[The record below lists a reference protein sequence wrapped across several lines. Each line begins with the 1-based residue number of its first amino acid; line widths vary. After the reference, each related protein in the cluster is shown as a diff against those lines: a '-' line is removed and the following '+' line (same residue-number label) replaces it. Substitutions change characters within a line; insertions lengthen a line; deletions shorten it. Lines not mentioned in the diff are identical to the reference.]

1 MTGRAATVGGLA
13 GVRAAIFDLN
23 GTITDDEQLQYEIYA
38 ELSRE
43 LLGVDLDR
51 GSYFGELAGRSDH
64 AIVERLLTRAG
75 IAGTAAREL
84 GPRLLR
90 ERQQRYLRLVGSS
103 PPVRP
108 GTAALLRRLA
118 GEMPLAVATG
128 ALREEAEQV
137 LAAAGLLDC
146 FDTVVTVEDVARGKP
161 DPEGFQLAL
170 ERLNHGRPQ
179 EDRLDP
185 AEVVVFE
192 DTPFGVQAAQAAG
205 MRCVAAHLTAAVAA
219 DVVVAEL
226 GPELVGQQ
234 RVEAP

>member
-23 GTITDDEQLQYEIYA
+23 GTITDDEQLQ
-38 ELSRE
+38 
-43 LLGVDLDR
+43 
-51 GSYFGELAGRSDH
+51 
-64 AIVERLLTRAG
+64 
-75 IAGTAAREL
+75 
-84 GPRLLR
+84 
-90 ERQQRYLRLVGSS
+90 
-103 PPVRP
+103 
-108 GTAALLRRLA
+108 
-118 GEMPLAVATG
+118 
-128 ALREEAEQV
+128 
-137 LAAAGLLDC
+137 
-146 FDTVVTVEDVARGKP
+146 EDVASGKP